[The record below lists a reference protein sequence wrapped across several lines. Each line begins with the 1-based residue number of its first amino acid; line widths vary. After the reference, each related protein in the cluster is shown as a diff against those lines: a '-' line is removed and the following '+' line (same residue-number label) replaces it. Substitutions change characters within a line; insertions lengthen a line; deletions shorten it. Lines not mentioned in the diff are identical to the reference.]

1 MNAIKRKIFLT
12 TLTFLR
18 EVLIGKD
25 FESLAEFK
33 KLFIRW
39 DCDFARDF
47 IVTSLL
53 PVDPKLED
61 QLEETSLWTQDAK

>member
-1 MNAIKRKIFLT
+1 MSN
-12 TLTFLR
+12 LR
-18 EVLIGKD
+18 VRLAKS
-25 FESLAEFK
+25 FFLAEFK

-47 IVTSLL
+47 IVTSFL

-61 QLEETSLWTQDAK
+61 RLEETSLWTQDAK

>member
-1 MNAIKRKIFLT
+1 MSN
-12 TLTFLR
+12 LR
-18 EVLIGKD
+18 VRLAKS
-25 FESLAEFK
+25 FFLAEFK

-47 IVTSLL
+47 IVTSFL

>member
-1 MNAIKRKIFLT
+1 MEKILNQKKGCEQFKVRLAKS
-12 TLTFLR
+12 F
-18 EVLIGKD
+18 
-25 FESLAEFK
+25 FLAEFK

>member
-1 MNAIKRKIFLT
+1 MSN
-12 TLTFLR
+12 LR
-18 EVLIGKD
+18 VRLAKS
-25 FESLAEFK
+25 FFWAEFK

-47 IVTSLL
+47 IVTSFL